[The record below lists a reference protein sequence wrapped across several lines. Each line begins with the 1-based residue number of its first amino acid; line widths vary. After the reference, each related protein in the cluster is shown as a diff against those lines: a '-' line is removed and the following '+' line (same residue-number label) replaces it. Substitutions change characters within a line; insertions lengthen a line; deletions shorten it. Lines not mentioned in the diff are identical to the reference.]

1 MVGLAL
7 GLAVSAPAA
16 DDVIYPHGTAP
27 AGAPLPPQ
35 PAGVSST
42 SLLVVALVAAAA
54 GGWLLWQ
61 RRRTTAGLTDRD
73 ARKLAVLES
82 RSLGNRQ
89 YLVVAGY
96 EGRKFLLAVCPGRI
110 DLLSP
115 LDGGSPPKAP

>member
-1 MVGLAL
+1 MVGLML
-7 GLAVSAPAA
+7 GLAGAAPAA
-16 DDVIYPHGTAP
+16 DEVIYPRGTTP
-27 AGAPLPPQ
+27 AGAPLPAQ

-61 RRRTTAGLTDRD
+61 RRRTTGGLSERD

-96 EGRKFLLAVCPGRI
+96 EGRKFLLGVCPGRI
-110 DLLSP
+110 ELLSP
-115 LDGGSPPKAP
+115 LDGGMPTKTP